1 MKFLL
6 LSLFFVCSAS
16 SFSIANEESD
26 AKKDK
31 RDTIDRNN
39 CKSDAK
45 ALSTKLY
52 GLAMKI
58 QDIQKAYVREAIV
71 SCFYGIAVFLVG
83 SVAFA

>member
-31 RDTIDRNN
+31 RDSDT